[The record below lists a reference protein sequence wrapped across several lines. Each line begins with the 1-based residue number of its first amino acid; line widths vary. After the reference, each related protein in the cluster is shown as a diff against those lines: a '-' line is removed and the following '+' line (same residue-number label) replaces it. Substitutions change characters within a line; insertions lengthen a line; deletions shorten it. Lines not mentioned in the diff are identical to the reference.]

1 MKELKAFRK
10 FLNES
15 PAFTRNRSVARES
28 IQEFFGPFK
37 KNSKKQ
43 ELLSIAKNL
52 SHSMNWAGANKETWR
67 ELIDTIKH
75 NIWMVTPTPFN
86 VTKMVLND
94 WEVALKKDT
103 KRKQRRKT
111 PLDPLYSNDPITVG
125 LIAAGNARIV
135 EEVIKKAVEEMGGL
149 VSYEENNKT
158 YTYEIKNGDLFTY
171 IK

>member
-1 MKELKAFRK
+1 MKKSELRQ
-10 FLNES
+10 LI
-15 PAFTRNRSVARES
+15 RES

-37 KNSKKQ
+37 KDSKKQ

-52 SHSMNWAGANKETWR
+52 SHPMTGAGVNKETWR

-86 VTKMVLND
+86 VTEMVLND

-135 EEVIKKAVEEMGGL
+135 EEVIKKAVEKMGGL

>member
-52 SHSMNWAGANKETWR
+52 SHSMNWTGANKETWR

-103 KRKQRRKT
+103 KRKQRGKT
-111 PLDPLYSNDPITVG
+111 PNDPITVG

-158 YTYEIKNGDLFTY
+158 YTYEIKNGNLFTY